1 MNEKDQPLHALQ
13 DIRQMMDRSSR
24 FISLSG
30 LSGIGAG
37 MCALV
42 GSWYILCRLDSWKLS
57 TTPFRNM
64 AVADGTELR
73 QHLLLTGGTV
83 FASAILV
90 AIFFT
95 WLRTKKTGTS
105 IWSASSKRLLW
116 NTAVPLLTGGVVVI
130 RLVEMGWVGLIAP
143 LCLLFYG
150 LALLNGSKYTV
161 GEIRWLGFSEIALG
175 LLSLWMMEYGLF
187 FWSIGF
193 GILHILYGAAMW
205 WKYERKPEAA

>member
-30 LSGIGAG
+30 LSGVGAG
-37 MCALV
+37 ICALV
-42 GSWYILCRLDSWKLS
+42 GSWYIMRRFDSWKLS
-57 TTPFRNM
+57 TASFRDM
-64 AVADGTELR
+64 VLEDGTELR
-73 QHLLLTGGTV
+73 THLMWTGGTV

-95 WLRTKKTGTS
+95 WLRTKKTGTT

-116 NTAVPLLTGGVVVI
+116 NTAIPLLTGGVVVI
-130 RLVEMGWVGLIAP
+130 RLVELGLVGLVAP

-150 LALLNGSKYTV
+150 LALLNGSKYTL

-175 LLSLWMMEYGLF
+175 LLSLWMIGYGLL

-205 WKYERKPEAA
+205 WKYERKSNAS